1 MRYQSPPKW
10 LRAALAGLLVAA
22 SLPPWGWWPLGLAGA
37 AVLVTALDGEPWKR
51 RVGAG
56 AVFGLAQFA
65 VGLWWMHEFTLP
77 GYILC
82 TLLQASF
89 FAGGAALVQPR
100 RIWTVPAALV
110 IAEAARGHWPL
121 GGLPLGGAA
130 LGQVGGPLAP
140 VARIGG
146 ELLLV
151 GVIGVVGVA
160 LVWFA
165 RRRWS
170 PAVGATALIM
180 LVAVGG
186 AISPSGQRNGTI
198 RVAAVQ
204 GGGTRGLRA
213 IHRETTDAFEAQ
225 VRATHRVR
233 PPVDVVLWPED
244 VVDVDAIEG
253 APEATAI
260 GDLARS
266 LGATVIAGVVE
277 DDGVTRFR
285 NAALAWDRSGTIAG
299 RYDKVHRVPF
309 GEYIP
314 LRWLVRHLG
323 NVDAVPRDATA
334 GKGPGIL
341 PTPAGRAGVAISYE
355 VFFADRARAAA
366 RAGGQVLLVPT
377 NASSFTT
384 SQVPGQELAAARL
397 RAIETGRWTVQSA
410 PTGYSAIVD
419 HAGNVRQRTALGHPA
434 VLHAT
439 VTLRTGSTPA
449 VTLGAWPFV
458 LAAAVAIVVSRRTR
472 QPANAAQ

>member
-1 MRYQSPPKW
+1 MRTA
-10 LRAALAGLLVAA
+10 RAGVAGLLVAA

-37 AVLVTALDGEPWKR
+37 AVLVTALEGEPWR
-51 RVGAG
+51 ARARAG
-56 AVFGLAQFA
+56 AVFGIAQFA

-89 FAGGAALVQPR
+89 FAVGAGLVHPR

-110 IAEAARGHWPL
+110 VAEAARGNWPL

-140 VARIGG
+140 VARVGG
-146 ELLLV
+146 ELLLIGIV
-151 GVIGVVGVA
+151 GVAGVA
-160 LVWFA
+160 LVALA
-165 RRRWS
+165 RGRWLAAGVAS
-170 PAVGATALIM
+170 VVVMLAAIGGAT
-180 LVAVGG
+180 
-186 AISPSGQRNGTI
+186 SPSGHRTGVI

-213 IHRETTDAFEAQ
+213 IRRQATVAFDAQ
-225 VRATHRVR
+225 VRATRRVR
-233 PPVDVVLWPED
+233 SPVDVVLWPED

-253 APEATAI
+253 SPEASLI

-266 LGATVIAGVVE
+266 LDATVIAGVVE

-285 NAALAWDRSGTIAG
+285 NAAIAWAASGEIAG

-314 LRWLVRHLG
+314 LRGLVRHLG

-334 GKGPGIL
+334 GRGPGVL
-341 PTPAGRAGVAISYE
+341 QTKGGRVGVAISYE

-366 RAGGQVLLVPT
+366 RAGGRVLLVPT

-397 RAIETGRWTVQSA
+397 RAIETGRSTVQSA
-410 PTGYSAIVD
+410 PTGYSAVVD
-419 HAGNVRQRTALGHPA
+419 HAGNVRRRTALGRAA
-434 VLHAT
+434 VLQSA
-439 VTLRTGSTPA
+439 VTLRSGSTPA
-449 VTLGAWPFV
+449 TTLGPWPFV
-458 LAAAVAIVVSRRTR
+458 LAALACLTDAWALGRSG
-472 QPANAAQ
+472 AA